1 MKPVADRGSKTDA
14 NRGWRVPATERYPMK
29 WTFKREA
36 EWMLWFELIPAA
48 LIAWAILWPALQRLF
63 GS

>member
-1 MKPVADRGSKTDA
+1 
-14 NRGWRVPATERYPMK
+14 MK